1 MRAFT
6 HSSLERIALEP
17 GISSLSVVLV
27 GTAFPLLYSASGVT
41 LRADPTSV
49 SGLVV
54 RARLNRS
61 STEVG
66 SAPSPSW
73 SVSKQDVCV
82 GVLVGEEDRVI
93 RLWTPPFL
101 CVPSARNGRFLGT
114 KCKSDHFPRLSTL
127 TCAPAAICCRS
138 LHSSPLL
145 TPPLLY
151 YFFFFS
157 FSFHTLSLRRP
168 SLSSFIF
175 IFFAP
180 FYDWPHV
187 LVGRQATRRPWRR
200 GLAQKKRS
208 CLDFFSP
215 TDVCLK
221 RRGKRTVCGV

>member
-1 MRAFT
+1 M
-6 HSSLERIALEP
+6 
-17 GISSLSVVLV
+17 VLV

-127 TCAPAAICCRS
+127 TCAPRCHLLS
-138 LHSSPLL
+138 KPPFLSTPHPSTPLL
-145 TPPLLY
+145 LLLFLLSHTLFAAAVSVLFY
-151 YFFFFS
+151 FYFFC
-157 FSFHTLSLRRP
+157 
-168 SLSSFIF
+168 
-175 IFFAP
+175 P

>member
-138 LHSSPLL
+138 LDSSPHL
-145 TPPLLY
+145 TPPRL
-151 YFFFFS
+151 FCFFFS
-157 FSFHTLSLRRP
+157 LTCLTLSLRRP
-168 SLSSFIF
+168 SRAEEFN
-175 IFFAP
+175 
-180 FYDWPHV
+180 
-187 LVGRQATRRPWRR
+187 
-200 GLAQKKRS
+200 
-208 CLDFFSP
+208 
-215 TDVCLK
+215 
-221 RRGKRTVCGV
+221 

>member
-145 TPPLLY
+145 TPPLL
-151 YFFFFS
+151 FFFFS

-168 SLSSFIF
+168 SQSSFIF

-180 FYDWPHV
+180 FMIGHMCLSEDRPRVV
-187 LVGRQATRRPWRR
+187 LGDVALRKRRDPV
-200 GLAQKKRS
+200 LI
-208 CLDFFSP
+208 FFSNR
-215 TDVCLK
+215 CMK

>member
-66 SAPSPSW
+66 SAPSPSR

-82 GVLVGEEDRVI
+82 GMLVGEEDRVI

-145 TPPLLY
+145 TPPLLF
-151 YFFFFS
+151 FFFFS

-168 SLSSFIF
+168 SLSSYFY
-175 IFFAP
+175 FFCP

-208 CLDFFSP
+208 CLDFFLQQMY
-215 TDVCLK
+215 V
-221 RRGKRTVCGV
+221 